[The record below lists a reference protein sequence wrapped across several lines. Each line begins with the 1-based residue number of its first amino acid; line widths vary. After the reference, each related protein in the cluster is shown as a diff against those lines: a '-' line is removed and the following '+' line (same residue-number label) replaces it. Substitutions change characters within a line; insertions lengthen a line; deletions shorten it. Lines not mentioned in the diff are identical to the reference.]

1 MHHIV
6 LVVKEMINPTFRK
19 VPNVSDSVH
28 HLVLVMNEM
37 INHTF
42 RKIPNVRDSVHH
54 MESGGCSR
62 FYLSK
67 STKPSSSTLII
78 RMVNAIVVNY
88 DHFTFIHKGYS

>member
-1 MHHIV
+1 MMN
-6 LVVKEMINPTFRK
+6 EMINPTFRK

-54 MESGGCSR
+54 MESGGCNR

-67 STKPSSSTLII
+67 STKYSSSTLIT
-78 RMVNAIVVNY
+78 RVVDAIGMNY
-88 DHFTFIHKGYS
+88 NNFILMNKGFS